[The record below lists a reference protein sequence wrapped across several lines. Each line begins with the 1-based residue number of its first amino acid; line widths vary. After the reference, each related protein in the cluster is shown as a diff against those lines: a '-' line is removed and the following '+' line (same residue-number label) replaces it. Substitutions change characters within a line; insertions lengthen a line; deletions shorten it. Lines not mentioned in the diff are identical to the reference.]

1 MSSLPPS
8 DDGLPPSDLPPLD
21 VPADDLQAAAED
33 EPPSQSVASGA
44 PAEEDPTEGAV
55 PPGYDWPTH
64 GGYLGCL
71 FGLIVSCLLCG
82 LVGAP
87 IAEFSD
93 NHLMP
98 APLAIGITLLLAV
111 IFAVI
116 LGRVG
121 WVLGKRFYREY
132 PQPAGRRTWY
142 QQQEEEERAE
152 RAQTQA
158 RTRRAVRHLGPGAG
172 YTDTQR

>member
-1 MSSLPPS
+1 MSSLPPPN
-8 DDGLPPSDLPPLD
+8 DPPPSDLPQPD
-21 VPADDLQAAAED
+21 SPAAD
-33 EPPSQSVASGA
+33 EPPIRQQAAEFA

-71 FGLIVSCLLCG
+71 LGLIVSCLLCG
-82 LVGAP
+82 AVGAP

-93 NHLMP
+93 NKLVP

-111 IFAVI
+111 LFAVL
-116 LGRVG
+116 LGRIG
-121 WVLGKRFYREY
+121 WVLGRRFFREY

-142 QQQEEEERAE
+142 QQQEDEERAE
-152 RAQTQA
+152 RAA
-158 RTRRAVRHLGPGAG
+158 REAQRVQRADAG
-172 YTDTQR
+172 YTDAP